1 MKIAITGHT
10 FGLGKAFFDHY
21 VKKGLVVEGFSRKN
35 GYDLRDWTKLQKFLD
50 DTSEFDLIVSNAKP
64 DFVQTVLLYEMSKR
78 IVRARQIINIGSII
92 VDIPVSQDQ
101 DVGIN
106 LYKTQKL
113 SLQNAHQQ
121 LTEKY
126 PNFNSVLIHP
136 YHLYSGDTVDYNSL
150 GQWIIRME
158 DAVKKVT
165 QKEIYVK

>member
-10 FGLGKAFFDHY
+10 TGLGKAFFDYY
-21 VKKGLVVEGFSRKN
+21 VKKGFIVQGFSRKN
-35 GYDLRDWTKLQKFLD
+35 GYDLRDWNKLQKFLD
-50 DTSEFDLIVSNAKP
+50 DTGEFDLIISNAKP

-78 IVRARQIINIGSII
+78 VLQAKQIISIGSVII
-92 VDIPVSQDQ
+92 DMPVGQEQ

-126 PNFNSVLIHP
+126 PDFNSILVHP
-136 YHLYSGDTVDYNSL
+136 HHLYSQDNIDYDSL
-150 GQWIIRME
+150 DRWINRME
-158 DAVKKVT
+158 DSISRSMNR
-165 QKEIYVK
+165 EIYVK